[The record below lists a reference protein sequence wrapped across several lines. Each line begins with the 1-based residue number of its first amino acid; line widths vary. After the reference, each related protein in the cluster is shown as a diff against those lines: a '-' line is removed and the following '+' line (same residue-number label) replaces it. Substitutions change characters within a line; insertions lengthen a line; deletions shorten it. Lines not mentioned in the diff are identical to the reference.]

1 MLIGNDREFRAVNKI
16 SELELKL
23 IKAFIQGAIYS
34 WAKNIGRD
42 KWFAVRDLFGGDNFY
57 WQGTPLEVLWK
68 KQKLLGKSNEDAIK
82 GAAKDLGWITKSVI
96 DEDKRSFETRKAN
109 LVRQYKWTGD
119 EKMTTNLN

>member
-1 MLIGNDREFRAVNKI
+1 MLIGNDRELRVVNKI
-16 SELELKL
+16 SELELNL

-42 KWFAVRDLFGGDNFY
+42 AWFAVRDLFGGDNFY

-68 KQKLLGKSNEDAIK
+68 KQKLLGRSNEDAIK
-82 GAAKDLGWITKSVI
+82 GAAKDLGWITKRVI
-96 DEDKRSFETRKAN
+96 DEDKRSFETRKAG

-119 EKMTTNLN
+119 ENNDI